1 MIPRMEAV
9 RQAQGMSVEDYLA
22 AEERSEARH
31 EYLGGAL
38 YAMAGASD
46 EHIALSMNLAFALRD
61 HLQNTPCRVQMS
73 DGKVRLRLA
82 GEDVFYYPDV
92 MVVCDPRD
100 RDRYFKRF
108 PRAIIEVLSEGTEAI
123 DRREKF
129 LSYRQIETLEEYVL
143 VAQDKMEVTLFRR
156 ANRWQPAIITQPD
169 EVLRLASLD
178 FSISLEAVYERAAAE
193 RQGEA

>member
-1 MIPRMEAV
+1 MMPRMEAV
-9 RQAQGMSVEDYLA
+9 RQAEGLSVEDYLA
-22 AEERSEARH
+22 AEERSETRH

-46 EHIALSMNLAFALRD
+46 EHIALTMNLAFALRN

-73 DGKVRLRLA
+73 EGKVRLRLA

-108 PRAIIEVLSEGTEAI
+108 PKTVIEVLSEGTVVI

-129 LSYRQIETLEEYVL
+129 LGYRQIETLEEYVL

-156 ANRWQPAIITQPD
+156 ANRWQPAILTQPD

-178 FSISLEAVYERAAAE
+178 FSLSLHAVYERAAPRRPE
-193 RQGEA
+193 EL